1 MLPCPVQLMLY
12 LTMGEYT
19 SVGGVHVMLM
29 NLGPVLVMVMP
40 VGYAVSEEGSCKHN
54 YILCKRV

>member
-1 MLPCPVQLMLY
+1 MLPRPVQLMLY

-29 NLGPVLVMVMP
+29 NLGPVLVMVTP
-40 VGYAVSEEGSCKHN
+40 VGYAVSEQGNCKYN
-54 YILCKRV
+54 YM